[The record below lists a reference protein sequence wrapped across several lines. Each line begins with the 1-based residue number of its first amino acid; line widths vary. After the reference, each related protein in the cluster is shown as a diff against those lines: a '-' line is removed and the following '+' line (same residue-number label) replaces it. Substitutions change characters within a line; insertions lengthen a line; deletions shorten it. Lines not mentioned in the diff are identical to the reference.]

1 MVHCRWKLCL
11 KREMLQCPTSPETLS
26 NWLML
31 QAQSH
36 AITAWQRLCPY
47 YVVQTQQLSFMINSC
62 SAMSSRR
69 SCHTALYTYFMM
81 IHSWLLIGTYHRHVD
96 PVLCL
101 DHPLFPPFCKIN
113 ERAASLLGCDGEVVF
128 TPQNKQIL
136 RFCLTFSSI
145 DHKLHWTVKLKISKK
160 SFKTLL
166 ITL

>member
-1 MVHCRWKLCL
+1 MCGGTCH
-11 KREMLQCPTSPETLS
+11 
-26 NWLML
+26 N
-31 QAQSH
+31 
-36 AITAWQRLCPY
+36 AIYTF
-47 YVVQTQQLSFMINSC
+47 FMK
-62 SAMSSRR
+62 
-69 SCHTALYTYFMM
+69 

-113 ERAASLLGCDGEVVF
+113 ERAASLLGCNGEVVF

-145 DHKLHWTVKLKISKK
+145 DHKLHWTVQLKISTN

-166 ITL
+166 ITLQLSAVQNPEPLCLVFFFIWYLCLLILSATNNKYFLGYCRQRASALRILNE

>member
-1 MVHCRWKLCL
+1 MYLIHPSVRLPNAIMVSVSPVHLPLGQSCMSMKTMYMNIWYANMVHCRWKLCL

-47 YVVQTQQLSFMINSC
+47 YVVQTQQLSFMIKSC
-62 SAMSSRR
+62 SAMCRGT
-69 SCHTALYTYFMM
+69 CHKVLYTFFMK

-101 DHPLFPPFCKIN
+101 DHPLFPLF
-113 ERAASLLGCDGEVVF
+113 
-128 TPQNKQIL
+128 
-136 RFCLTFSSI
+136 
-145 DHKLHWTVKLKISKK
+145 VK
-160 SFKTLL
+160 
-166 ITL
+166 